1 MKTLLTR
8 LTAILPRDPA
18 TAGVIALA
26 ALAMV
31 VLFAF
36 VFADAVILDDRAT
49 GAAWWTALP
58 PLVVL
63 LVMVL
68 GGWRAARP
76 GLEPRP
82 LGVPGR
88 KEIWALGAI
97 LVLGA
102 VLRIYDLGGYPACVD
117 LDTAMNG
124 RISQTLFA
132 ELLRGEVTPVL
143 RRWAEGNE
151 TAFLYVQGA
160 FIKLFGVSVASLRLP
175 SAVVGVLTLAVIFL
189 LGRQLFSSHVGLV
202 AAFLT
207 AVSPWHIDISRSPK
221 RPVLTPLFIG
231 LVLYF
236 LCRALQHPPSR
247 RSLRDFILCGVTVGL
262 GLHGY
267 EVFRLVPLAVT
278 VILIWVRFS
287 QGHAK
292 KATVELV
299 VVGVWAMIMTLPIIV
314 FALQNPGIYF
324 HHVTSASAVGGAG
337 DQGSLGQLLANALTA
352 GRFFL
357 LGVPVEPRAVDSL
370 SAPLFAITPLFL
382 FGVVGLLAAREGQRA
397 HRRTNSVALLATLV
411 VMAAPLVLTTLNLAP
426 RRFTGLMVPYY
437 LLAGGAAVGIL
448 RSVAARWGKGAALGA
463 GAASVALM
471 LGAAAN
477 ILPGM
482 TEQVE
487 GARQVRSAEILKWTL
502 DQAARREVYITPGL
516 RDNHYVARFFLTHPR
531 LWRLPASWPLPQG
544 PLRRKVLVITDGEQW
559 RGEMLRLYG
568 AQPRTVK
575 LALPAAPGEPAD
587 RRSTAQ
593 LEVFEL
599 DRQRVRKLRIPRQ
612 RLARGYSGQLLVPRA
627 GVYRFRVPG
636 KVTAR
641 VRVGTTQ
648 KLMNGGQAE
657 LRMGLA
663 GGLHHIVYTPTG
675 ATGHLQWRPP
685 GATGWAPV
693 PSGQLWM
700 LPPRALPMAPRVVSR
715 AQAESFQYVG
725 LGRQG
730 QEDQLYLQDLTT
742 GVAPPRLLD
751 IRLLPLKLWQG
762 RLATALDARP
772 LEALGAPAD
781 EYYRQG
787 QQFISHRVAASTS
800 LGVFVLIRHLGKII
814 RFDGKGGNGTTL
826 EARLD
831 RPADI
836 AVGTNLLLVADPGL
850 GAVLALDPTGKR
862 PAQTVMTGVRPVSLA
877 VHGGRVAVLDQA
889 RQRIVVR
896 RLRAPAAEPLASI
909 PLPRVDDD
917 MTLTMGRRGYL
928 TLTQP
933 HQQRVQLFTPTG
945 QLLASAGDP
954 CFLDHL
960 MDFGT
965 PVAARLDAGR
975 LLILGLTEVKA
986 GRVHIAHGK

>member
-143 RRWAEGNE
+143 QRWAQGNE

-175 SAVVGVLTLAVIFL
+175 SAMVGVLTLAVIFL
-189 LGRQLFSSHVGLV
+189 LGRQLYSSHAGLA

-207 AVSPWHIDISRSPK
+207 AISPWHIDISRSPK
-221 RPVLTPLFIG
+221 RPVLTPLFVG

-236 LCRALQHPPSR
+236 LCRALQSAPSR
-247 RSLRDFILCGVTVGL
+247 RSLRDFIICGVMVGL

-278 VILIWVRFS
+278 VILIWVRFR
-287 QGHAK
+287 QGHLK
-292 KATVELV
+292 KGLVELA

-314 FALQNPGIYF
+314 FALQHPGIYF
-324 HHVTSASAVGGAG
+324 HHVTSASAVGG
-337 DQGSLGQLLANALTA
+337 DQQGSVSQLLASAVTA

-370 SAPLFAITPLFL
+370 SAPLFAVTPLFI
-382 FGVVGLLAAREGQRA
+382 FGLAGLLAARQGPRA
-397 HRRTNSVALLATLV
+397 HRQTNTAAMLGTLV
-411 VMAAPLVLTTLNLAP
+411 VMAVPILLTTLNLAP
-426 RRFTGLMVPYY
+426 RRFTGLLVPFY

-448 RSVAARWGKGAALGA
+448 RSVSSRWGKRAALAA
-463 GAASVALM
+463 GGTGVLLL

-487 GARQVRSAEILKWTL
+487 GARQVRAAEILKYAL
-502 DQAARREVYITPGL
+502 DRAARREVYITPGL

-531 LWRLPASWPLPQG
+531 LWRLPAAWPLPQG
-544 PLRRKVLVITDGEQW
+544 PLARKVLVITDGEQW
-559 RGEMLRLYG
+559 RGEMHRLYG
-568 AQPRTVK
+568 AQPRAVK
-575 LALPAAPGEPAD
+575 LALPAAPGDPAS
-587 RRSTAQ
+587 RRATAE

-599 DRQRVRKLRIPRQ
+599 DRERVRKLRVPRE
-612 RLARGYSGQLLVPRA
+612 RLTRGYTAQLLVPRA
-627 GVYRFRVPG
+627 GAYGFRVTG
-636 KVTAR
+636 RLAAR
-641 VRVGTTQ
+641 VRVGAAQ
-648 KLMNGGQAE
+648 KLLQGGQAA
-657 LRMGLA
+657 LRVGLA
-663 GGLHHIVYTPTG
+663 GGLHHITFLPTG
-675 ATGHLQWRPP
+675 TTGPLQWQPP
-685 GATGWAPV
+685 GASGWAPI
-693 PSGQLWM
+693 PAGQLWR
-700 LPPRALPMAPRVVSR
+700 LPKRALPMAPRVASR
-715 AQAESFQYVG
+715 ARAEEFQYVG
-725 LGRQG
+725 VGQQG
-730 QEDQLYLQDLTT
+730 QEDQLYLQGTTT
-742 GVAPPRLLD
+742 GAGEARLLD
-751 IRLLPLKLWQG
+751 IRHLPLKLWRG
-762 RLATALDARP
+762 RLATSLDARP
-772 LEALGAPAD
+772 MTAWGAPAVD
-781 EYYRQG
+781 YYRQG
-787 QQFISHRVAASTS
+787 QQLISHRVASS
-800 LGVFVLIRHLGKII
+800 PVLGVFVLVRHRAQILHFDAGGK
-814 RFDGKGGNGTTL
+814 RGAPLN
-826 EARLD
+826 ARLS

-836 AVGTNLLLVADPGL
+836 AVGPGVLLVADPGL
-850 GAVLALDPTGKR
+850 RAVLALDPGGER
-862 PAQTVMTGVRPVSLA
+862 PARTVMTGVTPVSLA
-877 VHGGRVAVLDQA
+877 LAGGRLAVLDRG

-896 RLRAPAAEPLASI
+896 RLRAPEGETLASI
-909 PLPRVDDD
+909 PLPCVDDN
-917 MTLTMGRRGYL
+917 MTLTMDRRGFL

-933 HQQRVQLFTPTG
+933 HQKRVRLFTPAG
-945 QLLASAGDP
+945 ELLASNGDP
-954 CFLDHL
+954 RFLDHL
-960 MDFGT
+960 LDFGT
-965 PVAARLDAGR
+965 PVAAHLAAGR
-975 LLILGLTEVKA
+975 LTILGFSEVKT
-986 GRVHIAHGK
+986 GRVHIGHGK